1 MRQVGRGVC
10 RKLTL
15 GLVIALAC
23 AAPASA
29 QSERADKMMAK
40 MMAKALEIAKKDITS
55 RNVEKRRTAAEDL
68 GRFGDAA
75 DQVVPLLATAL
86 DDIDADVR
94 EKAASSLWK
103 LRKASAPAESALRGA
118 LTDTSAGVR
127 VKAAGALEAIGV
139 DPEELVAARRS
150 VLTDGGWFDRAL
162 AIRDLIGNVDEAE
175 LAAPLVQAIRDTPP
189 TVRADDPR
197 DRFSGVAVLEPLTR
211 SGNRGVIAPLMG
223 ALAEPGMPHA
233 TLVVALE
240 DFDPEPDGW
249 VDALVRLARDP
260 DPRTRKAVASAL
272 GIRARRPDGGAGWP
286 DQVLGLLEDPDPG
299 VRQQAVLALGAAGG
313 HAHAAVPA
321 IARIAGQRSDD
332 ILRAEAVRALGSIG
346 DASEPFDRAV
356 KAEVAAVAGPV
367 LLSVVDDAGA
377 EESLRQDAMK
387 AYAGLTL
394 EPEVAVRELSRVAGG
409 SYPDWVRI
417 QATRGFWPLG
427 RDAESALPL
436 LERLTGDP
444 DSLVAAA
451 ARQAIDGIH
460 RGVAVAPAK
469 QVEAAPGGGAGSASS
484 QAWLRQHKYSFD
496 QDGFRRAL
504 VGKDADAV
512 EHYLAAGISA
522 SDAGTTG
529 MPPLQAAVM
538 FGCPYGQPTPEET
551 SRIVA
556 ALLAAGADP
565 NATDEQG
572 NRALHRASSCD
583 GGIIQQLV
591 AAGADMHAVN
601 GTGMTAFGIVVATNT
616 PAAEAML
623 AAGYRVTPEE
633 AAQYKE
639 WFTDDP
645 VKRKLLQRAGVK

>member
-1 MRQVGRGVC
+1 MSV
-10 RKLTL
+10 
-15 GLVIALAC
+15 AW
-23 AAPASA
+23 AAPAGA

-40 MMAKALEIAKKDITS
+40 MRAKALEIAMKDITS
-55 RNVEKRRTAAEDL
+55 RNVEKRRAAAGDL
-68 GRFGDAA
+68 SHFGDAA

-86 DDIDADVR
+86 DDIDPDVR

-127 VKAAGALEAIGV
+127 VQAAGALEAIGV
-139 DPEELVAARRS
+139 DPAELVAARRS

-189 TVRADDPR
+189 AVRADDPR
-197 DRFSGVAVLEPLTR
+197 DRFSGVAVLEPLTK
-211 SGNRGVIAPLMG
+211 SGNRGVIGPLMG
-223 ALAEPGMPHA
+223 ALAEPGMPYA
-233 TLVVALE
+233 ALVVALE

-260 DPRTRKAVASAL
+260 DPRTRKAVANAL

-286 DQVLGLLEDPDPG
+286 DQVLRLVEDPDPG
-299 VRQQAVLALGAAGG
+299 VRQQAVLALGVAGG
-313 HAHAAVPA
+313 HAHAAAPA

-332 ILRAEAVRALGSIG
+332 ILRTAAVRALGSIG

-356 KAEVAAVAGPV
+356 KAEVAEVAGPA
-367 LLSVVDDAGA
+367 LLAVVDDAGA

-387 AYAGLTL
+387 AYAGLAL

-427 RDAESALPL
+427 RDAEPALPL
-436 LERLTGDP
+436 LERLTGDS

-469 QVEAAPGGGAGSASS
+469 QVEAAPSGGAGSASS
-484 QAWLRQHKYSFD
+484 QAWLRQHKYKFD

-504 VGKDADAV
+504 IGKDADAID
-512 EHYLAAGISA
+512 HYLAAGMSA

-529 MPPLQAAVM
+529 EPPLLAVVM
-538 FGCPYGQPTPEET
+538 FGCPYGQPTPEAT

-556 ALLAAGADP
+556 ALLAYGADP
-565 NATDEQG
+565 NAADEQG
-572 NRALHRASSCD
+572 NQALHRASNCD
-583 GGIIQQLV
+583 GGIIRQLV
-591 AAGADMHAVN
+591 AAGADMKATN
-601 GTGMTAFGIVVATNT
+601 GTGMTPFGLAIVTN
-616 PAAEAML
+616 PAAAEAL
-623 AAGYRVTPEE
+623 VDAGYRITAQE
-633 AAQYKE
+633 AAQYTS
-639 WFTDDP
+639 WFSGDAA
-645 VKRKLLQRAGVK
+645 KLKLLQKAQGK